1 MDDYRK
7 MLFPYAYNILGSAE
21 DARDAVQDTLLHHL
35 SVERQGIDNLAGY
48 LVKSVVNHSINL
60 KNRRKK
66 FTDQPVWL
74 PEPVATQQTDAG
86 LHATD
91 ILSYSMMILLERLS
105 PKERA
110 VFILKE
116 AFGYSHEEIAEV
128 LSDTVEN
135 SRKLLSRAKLKLHE
149 HGQPRP
155 ATQPWP
161 AGFIQH
167 YIDVIRER
175 DTAGLEKLLGDDIT
189 LSTDGGRKLRV
200 TRRFAFGR
208 RSIARLLVYVYHKF
222 QRTLLAVPGQ
232 VNHQPAVL
240 FYIRDRVISCQVL
253 EVEQGVIRRVS
264 LIVDPAKL
272 KDLQNSFQ
280 EGHV

>member
-1 MDDYRK
+1 MEEYRK

-21 DARDAVQDTLLHHL
+21 DARDAVQDTLLRHL
-35 SVERQGIDNLAGY
+35 SVERQGIDNVAGY
-48 LVKSVVNHSINL
+48 LVKSVVNHAINL

-66 FTDQPVWL
+66 FAGQPVWL
-74 PEPVATQQTDAG
+74 PEPVATQQADAG

-91 ILSYSMMILLERLS
+91 ILSYSMMILLERLN

-116 AFGYSHEEIAEV
+116 AFGYSHEEVAEV

-155 ATQPWP
+155 EPQPWST
-161 AGFIQH
+161 AFIQH

-175 DTAGLEKLLGDDIT
+175 DTAGLEKLLSEAIT
-189 LSTDGGRKLRV
+189 LSTDGGRKMNV

-208 RSIARLLVYVYHKF
+208 KSIARLIMYVYNKF
-222 QRTLLAVPGQ
+222 QRALTAVPGQ
-232 VNHQPAVL
+232 VNHQPAV
-240 FYIRDRVISCQVL
+240 FFCVHERVIACQVL
-253 EVEQGVIRRVS
+253 EIEQDLIRRVS
-264 LIVDPAKL
+264 IIVDPAKL
-272 KDLQNSFQ
+272 KNLQNSSFG
-280 EGHV
+280 GHV

>member
-1 MDDYRK
+1 MEEYRK

-21 DARDAVQDTLLHHL
+21 DARDAVQDTLLRHL
-35 SVERQGIDNLAGY
+35 SVERQGIDNVAGY

-74 PEPVATQQTDAG
+74 PEPVATQQADAG

-128 LSDTVEN
+128 LSDTEEN

-149 HGQPRP
+149 HKQPGFAAP
-155 ATQPWP
+155 SWP
-161 AGFIQH
+161 VEFIQQ

-175 DTAGLEKLLGDDIT
+175 DMTGLEKLLGEGIT
-189 LSTDGGRKLRV
+189 RSTDGGRKLRV

-208 RSIARLLVYVYHKF
+208 KSIARLLVYVHHKF
-222 QRTLLAVPGQ
+222 QRKLEAVAGQ
-232 VNHQPAVL
+232 VNHQPAV
-240 FYIRDRVISCQVL
+240 FFCMRGRIIVCHVL
-253 EVEQGVIRRVS
+253 ELEQGIIRRVS
-264 LIVDPAKL
+264 IIVDPAKL
-272 KDLQNSFQ
+272 KNLQNSAY